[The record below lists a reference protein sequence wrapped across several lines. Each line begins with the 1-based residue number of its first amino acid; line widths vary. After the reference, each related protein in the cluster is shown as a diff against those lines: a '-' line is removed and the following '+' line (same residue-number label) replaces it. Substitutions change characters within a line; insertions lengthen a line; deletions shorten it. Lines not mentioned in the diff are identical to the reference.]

1 MESVVRWTILW
12 LLTAL
17 VATCGQ
23 KGPLYLPDEQPGE
36 DAPLRAD
43 APLGADAPSISAAPS
58 NR

>member
-36 DAPLRAD
+36 DAPR
-43 APLGADAPSISAAPS
+43 GADAPSISAAPS